1 MGRNVKGRPEVKRA
15 VVIGAS
21 AGGIEAL
28 PLIINRLPSDF
39 PWPLII
45 AVHLLRS
52 KESAFAD
59 FLDKKSY
66 LRVMEARSWDLLEP
80 GTAYLAPSNYHL
92 LVEDD
97 LRLSLSVDEPVNFSR
112 PSIDVLFESAADAL
126 GPGLIAVILTGAN
139 SDGAEGM
146 RRAKEL
152 GALTIVQDPKE
163 AKMQIMPE
171 RAIAATRI
179 DHILPLGGIAPLLI
193 ELAEKEGWKS
203 KGV

>member
-1 MGRNVKGRPEVKRA
+1 

-28 PLIINRLPSDF
+28 PQVISRLPSDF

-52 KESAFAD
+52 KESNLAE

-66 LRVMEARSWDLLEP
+66 MRVFEARSGDLPQP

-97 LRLSLSVDEPVNFSR
+97 LSLSLSIDEPVNFSR

-126 GPGLIAVILTGAN
+126 GPDLIAVILTGAN

-171 RAIAATRI
+171 RAIAATKI
-179 DHILPLGGIAPLLI
+179 DHILPLREIAPLLI
-193 ELAEKEGWKS
+193 ALAEKEGWKS
-203 KGV
+203 KRDLNAMSDG